1 MNDDSWKWQP
11 GKVDLSNRYF
21 ELKFGNDPRPVT
33 RIGIGADKCF
43 VVEFLLNNKDD
54 IEKQQEVFSEII
66 WEIELYLINNSEPDP
81 VEYMINHTKKCANM
95 YSRIH
100 WNYFPKGAN
109 KSIFLKKEFSLNEKV
124 NLIKKFFTKML
135 SEN

>member
-1 MNDDSWKWQP
+1 MIEVSWKWQP

-33 RIGIGADKCF
+33 RIGIGDDKNF
-43 VVEFLLNNKDD
+43 VVEFLLNQKDD
-54 IEKQQEVFSEII
+54 VEKQQEIFSEII

-81 VEYMINHTKKCANM
+81 IEYMINHTKKCANM

-100 WNYFPKGAN
+100 WNYFPKGAS
-109 KSIFLKKEFSLNEKV
+109 KSIFLNKDLSLNETV
-124 NLIKKFFTKML
+124 NSIKRFFTKML
-135 SEN
+135 SES